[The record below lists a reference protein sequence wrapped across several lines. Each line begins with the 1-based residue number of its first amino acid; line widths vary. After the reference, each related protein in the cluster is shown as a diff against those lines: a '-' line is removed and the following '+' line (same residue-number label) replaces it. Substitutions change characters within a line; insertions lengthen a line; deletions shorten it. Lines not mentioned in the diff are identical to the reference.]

1 MFSCNEQVN
10 ETLKELHLLKH
21 AIRDFGATRLA
32 EELQHNFTLTYLAL
46 SWYLSQF
53 LKHTPFLPRNAM
65 LAMLSAVYAVVL
77 CLSVRPSVCLSHSG
91 IVTKRLNVGS
101 RK

>member
-1 MFSCNEQVN
+1 LYQLPCHFLCKRVRDELRIAARNKVEIEINLSEFRTFESDCFSCHEQVN

-21 AIRDFGATRLA
+21 VIRDFGATRLA

-53 LKHTPFLPRNAM
+53 LNHTPFSL
-65 LAMLSAVYAVVL
+65 
-77 CLSVRPSVCLSHSG
+77 
-91 IVTKRLNVGS
+91 
-101 RK
+101 